1 MIKEM
6 SNKEYQDV
14 PAISHSLLVAIR
26 KKGVYP
32 AFLESAFNPEREEVV
47 KDCFDIG
54 NAYHKLISEPAV
66 LENFE
71 DYKSQWEAIKEQ
83 KGAYLTIEL
92 TESNLYIF
100 DFGQKRTNLAYE
112 KFAKTLTLSGDDLIL
127 NWNEFET
134 VVNMAKKMREF
145 PLFQGFLTYEV
156 IGFEKSI
163 FQDVNFFGKQIP
175 FKVRPDFLVKIG
187 ESYVI
192 VDFKS
197 TKAVSYDEM
206 ERIGE
211 IEGYDIQAEDYID
224 IVSKEF
230 NISRDSVSFVCFL
243 QSKEF
248 PDIIKAFKFNS
259 DSLTEA
265 RTDIDQLTSDF
276 CDKYENF
283 ENEGVNVFI
292 DSDLEIHTFKHYER
306 KINQDLKE

>member
-276 CDKYENF
+276 WDKYENF

>member
-276 CDKYENF
+276 WDKYENF
-283 ENEGVNVFI
+283 ENEGVNAFI